1 MRIQKISY
9 LNFRNYGKKGEVR
22 FDDDGKISLVYGEN
36 GEGKTTF
43 HQLFQW
49 ILYGKVNFNQTTSA
63 TKLYNLR
70 IGQELPV
77 ERDLLVVG
85 EIAFEHENVN
95 YLAHREW
102 GYYKSASGEIRR
114 KTARDDFYIM
124 KQLPSNDWR
133 KVDRED
139 DLIEQILPQGLS
151 PYFFFDGETM
161 IADLK
166 MRGSESAK
174 MLNAALTNLFDLAAY
189 QNALID
195 IGKSN
200 ASTTVLGKLNAER
213 NKVIRQTGNSDAAKY
228 ERDIKRLNSELERF
242 EEDKEKT
249 DKEIKK
255 LEERI
260 SRLSEMIGSSR
271 SSKRLEADRADW
283 KKAAENAQKDIAR
296 IRLEFGREIEKNY
309 AFLLIDAV
317 VKDAENRML
326 LKVQKEEKDVIPGL
340 TKALLKSLLEQ
351 DECVCGHH
359 LDEAAKDRIREWMGY
374 FPPASYKSTY
384 DKFKQQAARHS
395 GRFDEEE
402 LSEYLTRIFKK
413 HNEIRNAEKKVD
425 EIDEEL
431 KENSNI
437 DEYVEERADKERK
450 RDAELRRRDELA
462 GKIKNNET
470 QIRLREEK
478 LKALDKSNGKAE
490 KIAEQIALV
499 ERVRDMIIA
508 EKQEKTVEYSRSLE
522 KEIQNLVDTMMTT
535 KRRVE
540 LSSDFQLR
548 VLDSYD
554 DESKSEGQFAAVS
567 FAYISAILKVLK
579 SHDRLKGKEYPLVL
593 DGPFSKID
601 EKQRRNI
608 LNILPK
614 YADQVIILSKE
625 PLHDL
630 LDSEDISNIYT
641 IVSNDE
647 RNDAEIKEGYLW
659 R

>member
-1 MRIQKISY
+1 MKIQKIAYS
-9 LNFRNYGKKGEVR
+9 NFRNYGKKGEIT
-22 FDDDGKISLVYGEN
+22 FDDDGRISLVYGEN

-49 ILYGKVNFNQTTSA
+49 VLYGKVNFNQTTSS

-70 IGQELPV
+70 IGRNLTR
-77 ERDLLVVG
+77 ERGMFVVG
-85 EIAFEHENVN
+85 EIAFEHEGVN

-102 GYYKSASGEIRR
+102 AYYKNSSGEIQRR
-114 KTARDDFYIM
+114 TAYDKFYIM

-139 DLIEQILPQGLS
+139 DLIEQILPRGLS

-189 QNALID
+189 QNALVD

-200 ASTTVLGKLNAER
+200 ATSTVLGKLNSDK
-213 NKVIRQTGNSDAAKY
+213 NKIIRQTGDADAAQH
-228 ERDIKRLNSELERF
+228 ERAIRRLNSELERF
-242 EEDKEKT
+242 EEEKEKT
-249 DKEIKK
+249 DKEVKE

-271 SSKRLEADRADW
+271 SNKKLEADREDW
-283 KKAAENAQKDIAR
+283 KRTAENAEKDIAR
-296 IRLEFGREIEKNY
+296 IRLEFGKEIERNY

-340 TKALLKSLLEQ
+340 TKVLLKSLLEQ
-351 DECVCGHH
+351 NECICGHH
-359 LDEAAKDRIREWMGY
+359 LDEAAKNRIREWMSY

-384 DKFKQQAARHS
+384 DKFKQQAARHA
-395 GRFDEEE
+395 GHFDEEE
-402 LSEYLTRIFKK
+402 LSDYMARIFRK
-413 HNEIRNAEKKVD
+413 HNEIRNAEKKIE

-431 KENSNI
+431 KENDSI
-437 DEYVEERADKERK
+437 DELVEERSAKERK
-450 RDAELRRRDELA
+450 RDVALRRRDDLA
-462 GKIKNNET
+462 GKIKHNEN
-470 QIRLREEK
+470 QISLRETK

-490 KIAEQIALV
+490 KIAEQILLV
-499 ERVRDMIIA
+499 ERVRNMIIA
-508 EKQEKTVEYSRSLE
+508 EKQEKTVEYSKSLE
-522 KEIQNLVDTMMTT
+522 EEIQNLVDTMMTT

-540 LSSDFQLR
+540 LNEDFQLR

-601 EKQRRNI
+601 ERQRKNI
-608 LNILPK
+608 LEILPQ

-630 LDSEDISNIYT
+630 LDPADVGSIYT
-641 IVSNDE
+641 ITSNDE

-659 R
+659 K